1 MPRFTI
7 GLPFNLAGIFLAFAM
22 TIFALCF
29 LFEAYVMITA
39 GPAATFTG
47 SPPAFIF
54 VLPDWLSYPLMLAVI
69 ALSVVAGWPLGDDF
83 KAWFSRKSWWYR
95 RRKQEQEFGKGG
107 SAAYATI
114 VEEWRYRY
122 RPGDMLLGV
131 SRQELG
137 WPIGWKDDRGFLTI
151 AGTRSGKGRSLIIPN
166 LLVYPG
172 SALVIDPKGTNARVT
187 AARRGHGGGR
197 VTAFLGQDVHILD
210 PFNCVP
216 EAKSS
221 RFNPL
226 DALDRTANDY
236 VEQVGLLAD
245 ALVVPGPAGDTPH
258 WDETTRNILKGA
270 IIFVMQTRERPSF
283 LDVRDLLTAPPK
295 QFLAHLEAM
304 HKAGE
309 QTRSASA
316 PLLNAGP
323 NERGSF
329 MTTILR
335 NTDWI
340 VSPALKETLSGSDF
354 DMNDL
359 KRRRMTIYV
368 VLPGNYLEL
377 HARYM
382 RLVVNLAINA
392 MWSQKTGKP
401 RYPVLFL
408 LDEFFS
414 LGRQRQIEISAG
426 LMSGL
431 GMTLWP
437 IVQNLSQLKE
447 LYPANWETFFANA
460 GAVQAF
466 GVNDRTT
473 GEYISGRLGHAVW
486 KEQVGGHEQRYA
498 NKFRDPNEVEREA
511 ARETGRM
518 LVFRNG
524 DLPMLIRRIDYDR
537 YFPRHWYNPDPDY
550 VDSGLL
556 PEAGSVPK
564 PFDPFLGKPDTS
576 LPPPVIN
583 IDLALSNAKQR
594 KELLAEAPAD
604 APPAEEEEEAQPQE
618 EISASPPDEDSPEES
633 DPFAQLDALI
643 GLKTV
648 KDRVRQLIDQ
658 AVFNA
663 ARIREGLPPITTSY
677 HLVFTGNP
685 GTGKTTVARIVGA
698 IYERLGLLETGHV
711 VEVDRTGL
719 VGQYL
724 GQTGPKVTAAFDKAM
739 GGVLFIDEAYSLA
752 ARRSDGAADVFGQDA
767 INTIVK
773 LMEDRRDRL
782 AVIAAGYTE
791 EMNDF
796 LDANPGLR
804 SRFGTIIEFEDYSPE
819 DLTRIFAGFCQAN
832 KVEAAPETEA
842 RVLLLMT
849 RLWAGKGKHFGNA
862 RETRNVFEASLAN
875 MASRV
880 SRMDNPG
887 GHDLKTILPEDIPEI
902 SVLRRKNGS
911 AEGGSFS
918 LYDERKE
925 VLSPAPKRAPRR
937 KAPRRDKGKDNN
949 DIQR

>member
-7 GLPFNLAGIFLAFAM
+7 GLPFNLAGIFVAFAM

-29 LFEAYVMITA
+29 LFEAYVMIAA
-39 GPAATFTG
+39 GPAAMFHG
-47 SPPAFIF
+47 SPPAFINL
-54 VLPDWLSYPLMLAVI
+54 LPGWLSYPLIVAVTV
-69 ALSVVAGWPLGDDF
+69 LSLIAGWPLGDDF
-83 KAWFSRKSWWYR
+83 KAWFSRRTWWYR

-131 SRQELG
+131 SRQELS
-137 WPIGWKDDRGFLTI
+137 WPIGWRDDRGFLTI

-172 SALVIDPKGTNARVT
+172 SALVIDPKGTNAAVT
-187 AARRGHGGGR
+187 AARRGKGGGR
-197 VTAFLGQDVHILD
+197 VTEFMGQDVHILD
-210 PFNCVP
+210 PFGCLP
-216 EAKSS
+216 QFTAS

-226 DALDRTANDY
+226 DALDRNARDY
-236 VEQVGLLAD
+236 VEQVGMLVD
-245 ALVVPGPAGDTPH
+245 ALVVPGPSGETPH

-270 IIFVMQTRERPSF
+270 IIFVMQRKERPTF
-283 LDVRDLLTAPPK
+283 LDFRELLTAPPK
-295 QFLAHLEAM
+295 EFEAM
-304 HKAGE
+304 LEEMQEAGE

-340 VSPALKETLSGSDF
+340 ASPALKDTLSGSDF
-354 DMNDL
+354 DINDL
-359 KRRRMTIYV
+359 KRKRMTIYV

-377 HARYM
+377 HARFM

-392 MWSQKTGKP
+392 MWSQKTTKP
-401 RYPVLFL
+401 RFPVLFL

-437 IVQNLSQLKE
+437 IVQNLSQLEE
-447 LYPANWETFFANA
+447 LYPKNWETFFANA

-473 GEYISGRLGHAVW
+473 GGYLSGRLGHAVW
-486 KEQVGGHEQRYA
+486 KEQVGTHEQRIVST
-498 NKFRDPNEVEREA
+498 FREPAELEREA
-511 ARETGRM
+511 ARETGRV

-524 DLPMLIRRIDYDR
+524 DLPMLIRRLNYDQ
-537 YFPRHWYNPDPDY
+537 YFPRHWYNPDPDFA
-550 VDSGLL
+550 DGNGR
-556 PEAGSVPK
+556 PA
-564 PFDPFLGKPDTS
+564 GKPPLQAGMPDKAM
-576 LPPPVIN
+576 PPPVLNADDAAAIARERE
-583 IDLALSNAKQR
+583 ALPPS
-594 KELLAEAPAD
+594 D
-604 APPAEEEEEAQPQE
+604 AAVNEQALPPAPEEEPQIFAALPYE
-618 EISASPPDEDSPEES
+618 PPPPDEDGEL

-643 GLKTV
+643 GLKKV
-648 KDRVRQLIDQ
+648 KDRVHQLIAQ
-658 AVFNA
+658 AKFNA
-663 ARIREGLPPITTSY
+663 ARIRGGMPPIATSQ

-698 IYERLGLLETGHV
+698 IYEQLELLEKGHV
-711 VEVDRTGL
+711 VEVDRSGL

-724 GQTGPKVTAAFDKAM
+724 GQTGPKVTAAFDQAM
-739 GGVLFIDEAYSLA
+739 DGVLFIDEAYSLA

-773 LMEDRRDRL
+773 LMEDRRDRV

-791 EMNDF
+791 EMNNF
-796 LDANPGLR
+796 LDANPGLH
-804 SRFGTIIEFEDYSPE
+804 SRFGTVIEFEDYNPE
-819 DLTRIFAGFCQAN
+819 DLTRIFAQFCTAN
-832 KVEAAPETEA
+832 EMEAAPETLDK
-842 RVLLLMT
+842 VHLLMT
-849 RLWAGKGKHFGNA
+849 RLWAGKGRTFGNA
-862 RETRNVFEASLAN
+862 RETRNVFEACLAN
-875 MASRV
+875 VATRV
-880 SRMDNPG
+880 SSLDDPSDDELR
-887 GHDLKTILPEDIPEI
+887 TILPDDVPDIT
-902 SVLRRKNGS
+902 VLRGTNGNGN
-911 AEGGSFS
+911 GGS
-918 LYDERKE
+918 LLEEGKE
-925 VLSPAPKRAPRR
+925 VLSPAPKRAVPR
-937 KAPRRDKGKDNN
+937 KAPKRRKGRGPEDTN
-949 DIQR
+949 DIPR